1 MRGIGGGII
10 TKKLFLVALLMAT
23 LSFGSIAT
31 ASAEEIE
38 AFEIKEIK
46 DFEHPNTKS
55 STATQTQIDNINS
68 VDEKVNI
75 QIKDT
80 KTLNESAKTQKSV
93 DKNEKTV
100 ENTGTATASTST
112 GQTTAKKQTIAEEA
126 ANTGTDQTTAKKQT
140 IAEEAA
146 NTNAD
151 QTTAKKQT
159 IAEEAAN
166 TGTDQT
172 TAKKQTIAEEAANTN
187 AGQTTVTP
195 ETISDNKT
203 NTETSAQNTVA
214 PETISDNK
222 TDLSNES
229 DSNHASGEITLAT
242 REQIR
247 TAAVNVQNFIK
258 KNGRVP
264 RTVSVGGIVV
274 DYAVFARMAAE
285 ELGQI
290 QGSRNSDLEFRPVAR
305 ASKSQTTLK
314 NGNLNLA
321 QYMDITSRV
330 LNFMNVHERMPNYIS
345 TAFGRMSPEQ
355 FLDMISRTLGFYH
368 QNNRLPNFAAI
379 GRTVSAAPATESGN
393 GSGGTRLP
401 IPGELQSYLQATRN
415 AQVTNAQIQNLAKQ
429 ITGGSNDINAATRL
443 FNWVR
448 NNIKYSFY
456 RNTQRGAVKALNDRK
471 GNCVDQAHL
480 LVALSRAAGI
490 PARYVH
496 GRCRF
501 TSGNTYGHVWAE
513 VWVKGRWY
521 SVDSTSVRNTFG
533 VIKSWSLISLHGR
546 YTSLPF

>member
-10 TKKLFLVALLMAT
+10 TRKLFLVALLIAA

-38 AFEIKEIK
+38 AFEIK
-46 DFEHPNTKS
+46 DFEYPNTKY
-55 STATQTQIDNINS
+55 STATQTQIDNVTS
-68 VDEKVNI
+68 VDEKVNT

-80 KTLNESAKTQKSV
+80 NTLNESAKTQKSV

-100 ENTGTATASTST
+100 ENTSTATANTST
-112 GQTTAKKQTIAEEA
+112 DQTTVKTQAIAEDASSTGAGQTTATSTNSTSQNSAS
-126 ANTGTDQTTAKKQT
+126 TGTSTQ
-140 IAEEAA
+140 
-146 NTNAD
+146 
-151 QTTAKKQT
+151 
-159 IAEEAAN
+159 
-166 TGTDQT
+166 
-172 TAKKQTIAEEAANTN
+172 
-187 AGQTTVTP
+187 
-195 ETISDNKT
+195 
-203 NTETSAQNTVA
+203 
-214 PETISDNK
+214 K

-229 DSNHASGEITLAT
+229 DSNYASGEITLAT

-247 TAAVNVQNFIK
+247 TAAVNVQNFIN
-258 KNGRVP
+258 KNGRAP
-264 RTVSVGGIVV
+264 KTVNVNGIIV
-274 DYAVFARMAAE
+274 DYAVFTRMAAE
-285 ELGQI
+285 ELSQL
-290 QGSRNSDLEFRPVAR
+290 QGSGNSDLEFRPVAR
-305 ASKSQTTLK
+305 APKSQTTLK
-314 NGNLNLA
+314 NGKLNLA
-321 QYMDITSRV
+321 QYMNITGHA
-330 LNFMNVHERMPNYIS
+330 LNFMNTHERMPNYVS
-345 TAFGRMSPEQ
+345 TALGRMSPEQ
-355 FLDMISRTLGFYH
+355 FLDMVSKILGFHH
-368 QNNRLPNFAAI
+368 QNNRLPNFATI

-393 GSGGTRLP
+393 GSGDTILP

-415 AQVTNAQIQNLAKQ
+415 AQVTNAQIQNLAQQ

-448 NNIKYSFY
+448 NNVKYSFY
-456 RNTQRGAVKALNDRK
+456 RNTQRGAVKTLNDRK

-521 SVDSTSVRNTFG
+521 SVDSTSIRNTFG
-533 VIKSWSLISLHGR
+533 VIKSWSLITLHGR

>member
-1 MRGIGGGII
+1 
-10 TKKLFLVALLMAT
+10 MAT

-31 ASAEEIE
+31 ASAEGIE
-38 AFEIKEIK
+38 AFEIK
-46 DFEHPNTKS
+46 DFERPNTKS
-55 STATQTQIDNINS
+55 STATQTQIDNVNS
-68 VDEKVNI
+68 VDEKVNT

-80 KTLNESAKTQKSV
+80 KTLNESATTQNSV
-93 DKNEKTV
+93 DENEKTV
-100 ENTGTATASTST
+100 ENTGTATASTD
-112 GQTTAKKQTIAEEA
+112 QTTVKKQVVAEDA
-126 ANTGTDQTTAKKQT
+126 ANTD
-140 IAEEAA
+140 
-146 NTNAD
+146 
-151 QTTAKKQT
+151 
-159 IAEEAAN
+159 
-166 TGTDQT
+166 
-172 TAKKQTIAEEAANTN
+172 
-187 AGQTTVTP
+187 AGQTTVT
-195 ETISDNKT
+195 ST
-203 NTETSAQNTVA
+203 NSASQNSASTGTSTQNSVT

-229 DSNHASGEITLAT
+229 DSNYASGEITLAT

-264 RTVSVGGIVV
+264 GTVNVGGIVV

-305 ASKSQTTLK
+305 APKSRTTLK
-314 NGNLNLA
+314 NGKLNLA
-321 QYMDITSRV
+321 QYMNITSHA
-330 LNFMNVHERMPNYIS
+330 LNFMNAHERMPNYIS

-368 QNNRLPNFAAI
+368 QNNRLPNFATI

-401 IPGELQSYLQATRN
+401 VPGELQSYLQATRN

-456 RNTQRGAVKALNDRK
+456 RNTQRGAVKTLNDRK

-496 GRCRF
+496 GRCKF

-521 SVDSTSVRNTFG
+521 SVDPTSVRNTFG
-533 VIKSWSLISLHGR
+533 AIKSWSLITLHGR